1 MYVCLHASTH
11 RHGEQ
16 ILRVLR
22 ESEYGLDIFITV
34 STIRWCAQRTP
45 HLRVG
50 VGVRVRV
57 TLRVRLVPLRL
68 VE

>member
-34 STIRWCAQRTP
+34 STIRWCAQRTR
-45 HLRVG
+45 HLRVR
-50 VGVRVRV
+50 VRVRV